1 MAAYATLYQLKWAMQ
16 KETSDTDDD
25 ALLQRI
31 LDAASRKIDRF
42 CNRPDGF
49 VADSDAEPRTYR
61 GSGKTYQLIEECVE
75 IEQVAVKE
83 SPSDVIYVAWRTPD
97 AGSLAAALT
106 IAASG
111 SFTADAAGLY
121 EADDIINLN
130 NGVDEAWLEVTADSG
145 GGVYQYTLDTGTV
158 GDVFASGLHIGSVGD
173 WMPFSG
179 DPEEPDF
186 NSLPYD
192 SLLIDPNGDE
202 SWFVSGRDWESLI
215 WRTGRR
221 GSRLLGNVPTVRV
234 TARWG
239 FAIEVPEDVAEAC
252 VMQAARW
259 YKRLQG
265 AMADSLA
272 NADLGQLMYV
282 QKLDPDV
289 AGILL
294 DGAYRRPVTGRG

>member
-1 MAAYATLYQLKWAMQ
+1 MAAYGTLYQLKWAMQ

-61 GSGKTYQLIEECVE
+61 GSGRTYQLIDECVA

-83 SPSDVIYVAWRTPD
+83 SPSDVVYAAWRTPNT
-97 AGSLAAALT
+97 GSLAANLT
-106 IAASG
+106 VAASG

-121 EADDIINLN
+121 EANDIINLN
-130 NGVDEAWLEVTADSG
+130 DGVNEAWLEVAADSG
-145 GGVYQYTLDTGTV
+145 AGVYQYILNIGTV
-158 GDVFASGLHIGSVGD
+158 GDVFLSGLRIGSMGD
-173 WMPFSG
+173 WIPFSG
-179 DPEEPDF
+179 DPDEPDF

-192 SLLIDPNGDE
+192 SLLVDPNGDE
-202 SWFVSGRDWESLI
+202 SWFVSGRDWERRI

-221 GSRLLGNVPTVRV
+221 GSRLLGSVPTVRI

-239 FAIEVPEDVAEAC
+239 YAIEVPEDVAEAC

-272 NADLGQLMYV
+272 STDLGQLMYV

-294 DGAYRRPVTGRG
+294 DGRYVRPAAGR